1 MVGALPDPN
10 DHEGDRFMSEHRT
23 PAEVASAFI
32 EAFGRRD
39 MTAIAG
45 FLADDV
51 AFESPRVALTGAEP
65 VLAAMGEFAQVVTG
79 VSVLAVVGDDE
90 RAMIMYDMATGPF
103 GTLRAVDHLMVRDG
117 RIVSDTLVFDTY
129 DVRKAMEAST

>member
-1 MVGALPDPN
+1 V
-10 DHEGDRFMSEHRT
+10 SEHRT
-23 PAEVASAFI
+23 PADMASAFV
-32 EAFGRRD
+32 EAFGRGD
-39 MTAIAG
+39 MTAVAG

-51 AFESPRVALTGAEP
+51 TFQSPRVALTGAGP

-103 GTLRAVDHLMVRDG
+103 GTLRAVDHLVVRDG

-129 DVRKAMEAST
+129 EVRKAMEAPA

>member
-1 MVGALPDPN
+1 
-10 DHEGDRFMSEHRT
+10 MSEHHT
-23 PAEVASAFI
+23 PADMASAFV
-32 EAFGRRD
+32 EAFGRGD
-39 MTAIAG
+39 MTAVAG

-51 AFESPRVALTGAEP
+51 IFQSPRVALTGAGP

-79 VSVLAVVGDDE
+79 VSVLAVVGDDDE

-103 GTLRAVDHLMVRDG
+103 GTLRAVDHLVVRDG

-129 DVRKAMEAST
+129 EVRKAVEASA